1 MSKEKRYVIVKSTI
15 CLTINIFEN
24 MYSVARPRQT
34 KNAFF
39 LIVETLILS
48 TKSC

>member
-15 CLTINIFEN
+15 CLTLNIFEN
-24 MYSVARPRQT
+24 NKQKMHLFKLLKPSYY
-34 KNAFF
+34 F
-39 LIVETLILS
+39 ILS